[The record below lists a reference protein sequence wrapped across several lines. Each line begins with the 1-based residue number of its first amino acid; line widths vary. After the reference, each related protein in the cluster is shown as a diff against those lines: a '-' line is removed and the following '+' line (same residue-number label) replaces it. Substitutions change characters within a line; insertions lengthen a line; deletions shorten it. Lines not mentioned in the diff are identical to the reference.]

1 MKRPVVVTIIGILAV
16 LTGIAQVGFGA
27 LILGLRDDAK
37 FLADA
42 EITTNKATYFAIAL
56 MAIGVLTVVFAIG
69 LLKGSRL
76 SRALIGLAELGS
88 MAGGIY
94 AVAALDSARRS
105 AGIGSIAGAVVVLY
119 FLFGTEKSKAFFA
132 KS

>member
-16 LTGIAQVGFGA
+16 LTGIAQVAFGA
-27 LILGLRDDAK
+27 LILGLRHDAK

-42 EITTNKATYFAIAL
+42 EITTNQATYFAIAL
-56 MAIGVLTVVFAIG
+56 MAIGVLTVDFAIG
-69 LLKGSRL
+69 LLNGSRL